1 MYLADSAL
9 VLTTMGVGSNAGSL
23 DNAKRALDLSLP
35 IIENLLETKFDQVTT
50 VDYFSPDGKLLQF
63 RLSNIFVDSGS
74 LKVRR
79 ATGSDPLFLPT
90 DGELVPSSEYFL
102 NPDNGVLTF
111 RQAPAK
117 GQHSI
122 SVQYDS
128 GLGEGDVTEVFEAP
142 QWLRETAISMA
153 VLVLNTHPSTPA
165 NRKEKT
171 VANVSDTLYT
181 LATMLLSSKRRMRM
195 CLGMPVRTME
205 L

>member
-1 MYLADSAL
+1 MFLADPQL
-9 VLTTMGVGSNAGSL
+9 VLTTMGITVNDGSL
-23 DNAKRALDLSLP
+23 GGAKRALDLSLP

-50 VDYFSPDGKLLQF
+50 VDYFSPVGNQLQF

-74 LKVRR
+74 VKVRK

-111 RQAPAK
+111 RQSPAK
-117 GQHSI
+117 GEHSI

-128 GLGEGDVTEVFEAP
+128 GLGEGDITDVFEAP
-142 QWLRETAISMA
+142 QWLRETSVSMA
-153 VLVLNTHPSTPA
+153 VLVLNTHPTTPA
-165 NRKEKT
+165 NRKEKA
-171 VANVSDTLYT
+171 VSNVSDTLYT

-195 CLGMPVRTME
+195 GLGMPVRTVE